1 MTTLD
6 FGPVVIDRHYTPQD
20 AATQPYPLL
29 PLTVPPGTRGLTVT
43 QEVTPDSATV
53 DLGLADAAGVRGW
66 SGGARRA
73 FTVTPTDATPG
84 YQPGALR
91 AGIAVLLGLY
101 HIPPEGADVRVTV
114 HFHPEGSLRWY
125 RGDLHAHT
133 WHSDAHGRPATL
145 AAAARDRGL
154 DFVAVADH
162 NTVTHHAHL
171 HDPIL
176 LPAQE
181 VTTYR
186 GHFVAHGRA
195 PLLEFRLTT
204 PAQVQEVLRR
214 AAKDR
219 LLTVLA
225 HPSPTCPSCDWA
237 WGFEDQFDAF
247 EVWNG
252 PWLTLNWIAREKWLT
267 LLDRGHRVPPVGG
280 SDRHQAAGWPDPTPP
295 ELQVGSP
302 TTWIRAA
309 SAYGGD
315 LYAGILAGRTCV
327 SEQPAGPLIDLS
339 SHGGQLHY
347 DVSGPPGGTF
357 TVYAGRDVLF
367 ECPFEGPLRGEVP
380 VRAAAYH
387 RAEVTI
393 PTPPE
398 HVALARGR
406 WPDHVTDAGAARSVR
421 ALSGVVWP

>member
-1 MTTLD
+1 MKILD
-6 FGPVVIDRHYTPQD
+6 PGLVVIDRHYTPQD
-20 AATQPYPLL
+20 AAAQPYPLL

-43 QEVTPDSATV
+43 QEITPGSATI
-53 DLGLADAAGVRGW
+53 DLGLADDAGVRGW
-66 SGGARRA
+66 SGGARRT

-84 YQPGALR
+84 YQPGAVR
-91 AGIAVLLGLY
+91 AGTAVLFGLY
-101 HIPPEGADVRVTV
+101 HVPPEGADVRVTV
-114 HFHPEGSLRWY
+114 RFHPEGSLRWY

-133 WHSDAHGRPATL
+133 WHSDAQGSPATL
-145 AAAARDRGL
+145 AAAARNRGL
-154 DFVAVADH
+154 EFVAVADH
-162 NTVTHHAHL
+162 NTVTHHADL
-171 HDPIL
+171 HDPLL

-204 PAQVQEVLRR
+204 PAQVQETLRR

-237 WGFEDQFDAF
+237 WGLEDQFDAF

-280 SDRHQAAGWPDPTPP
+280 SDRHQAADWPDPTPP
-295 ELQVGSP
+295 HLQVGSP
-302 TTWIRAA
+302 TTWIQAA
-309 SAYGGD
+309 SAHSGD

-339 SHGGQLHY
+339 L
-347 DVSGPPGGTF
+347 D
-357 TVYAGRDVLF
+357 
-367 ECPFEGPLRGEVP
+367 
-380 VRAAAYH
+380 
-387 RAEVTI
+387 
-393 PTPPE
+393 
-398 HVALARGR
+398 
-406 WPDHVTDAGAARSVR
+406 
-421 ALSGVVWP
+421 